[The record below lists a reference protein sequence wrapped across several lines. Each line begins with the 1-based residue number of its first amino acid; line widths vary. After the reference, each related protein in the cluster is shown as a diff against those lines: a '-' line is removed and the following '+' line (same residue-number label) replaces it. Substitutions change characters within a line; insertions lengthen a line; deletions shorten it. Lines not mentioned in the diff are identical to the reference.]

1 MIESFRPLGKPH
13 PRGRL
18 RRRSVPGIG
27 LGPRSTGAGCPDL
40 AEGTRQPAALQTLDR
55 RRSHRPLVQSLLR
68 IPYHLNSQ
76 GPVRAMSGPHVLN
89 AIFIFWIALQL
100 VAQTRDWSFK
110 RTQPLDEG
118 SR

>member
-1 MIESFRPLGKPH
+1 
-13 PRGRL
+13 
-18 RRRSVPGIG
+18 
-27 LGPRSTGAGCPDL
+27 
-40 AEGTRQPAALQTLDR
+40 
-55 RRSHRPLVQSLLR
+55 LR